1 MAEGER
7 PCRAQWAVDEGADR
21 GRRPPTARR
30 AAAHARA
37 RRLPHDPGRG
47 RPGGPDAGGVG
58 RPGRG
63 GAGRGAAGHR
73 RTRGVAA
80 AARVG
85 QSRADPDAHR
95 ARRGRRP
102 DRRPR
107 RRRGRLPRQAV
118 RRQGAEGPPPGP
130 PAAKLG
136 GRGPGHAR
144 LRGAAARQRASRGEG
159 RRTVCRAHPH
169 GVPAPRAPHAEPAQG
184 AAARADLRAGVGLR
198 LRAGLERASRVRGVP
213 APQARGNR
221 GSPAGAHGA
230 RGRIRPAGAVTLRAR
245 IAAAAGL
252 AVALAVIAAALAVYL
267 GVRGQ
272 LRGELDESLRD
283 RTEAV
288 ARFGA
293 PGAGPPDGPGGPPRL
308 LRTRPE
314 PFGGPEGYAQLVLP
328 DGRAVSRPGVDAQLP
343 VDEEARAI
351 AMDGSGSRLADM
363 TVDGVHLRVLTQ
375 ALPRGGAL
383 QVARPLDEIDRQLDR
398 VLLVLAFVGAGGIA
412 LGAGLGALVA
422 RTALAPIDRFT
433 RRTEQLATDPDPSER
448 MEVGG
453 GEELE
458 RLARSFNATLD
469 SLERSVEAQRQ
480 LVADASHELRTPIAS
495 LRANIQTLVEADRLP
510 VPGRINRA
518 VSNLVD
524 NAVKWSPTGGA
535 VELSL
540 AGGALTVRDHG
551 PGFDEGDLPRV
562 FERFYRADGARG
574 LPGSGLGL
582 AIVRQAAEAHG
593 GSAEAANAPGG
604 GALLR
609 VSFGPVLSG
618 AGVDR

>member
-1 MAEGER
+1 
-7 PCRAQWAVDEGADR
+7 
-21 GRRPPTARR
+21 
-30 AAAHARA
+30 
-37 RRLPHDPGRG
+37 
-47 RPGGPDAGGVG
+47 
-58 RPGRG
+58 
-63 GAGRGAAGHR
+63 
-73 RTRGVAA
+73 
-80 AARVG
+80 
-85 QSRADPDAHR
+85 
-95 ARRGRRP
+95 
-102 DRRPR
+102 
-107 RRRGRLPRQAV
+107 
-118 RRQGAEGPPPGP
+118 
-130 PAAKLG
+130 
-136 GRGPGHAR
+136 
-144 LRGAAARQRASRGEG
+144 
-159 RRTVCRAHPH
+159 
-169 GVPAPRAPHAEPAQG
+169 
-184 AAARADLRAGVGLR
+184 
-198 LRAGLERASRVRGVP
+198 
-213 APQARGNR
+213 
-221 GSPAGAHGA
+221 
-230 RGRIRPAGAVTLRAR
+230 VTLRAR

-252 AVALAVIAAALAVYL
+252 AVALAVIAVAVAVYL

-272 LRGELDESLRD
+272 LRGEVDESLRD
-283 RTEAV
+283 RADMIV
-288 ARFGA
+288 RFFDRRGPGLGPGA
-293 PGAGPPDGPGGPPRL
+293 PGEPRGLPPA
-308 LRTRPE
+308 RPE
-314 PFGGPEGYAQLVLP
+314 PFGGAAGAVQILLP
-328 DGRAVSRPGVDAQLP
+328 NGRALSGPGATARLP
-343 VDEEARAI
+343 VEERAREI
-351 AMDGSGSRLADM
+351 AVAGSGSYLTDI
-363 TVDGVHLRVLTQ
+363 DEDHFVHLRVLTQ
-375 ALPRGGAL
+375 GLPGGGAV
-383 QVARPLDEIDRQLDR
+383 QVARPLSEVDRQLER
-398 VLLVLAFVGAGGIA
+398 ILIVLLWVGAGGVAI
-412 LGAGLGALVA
+412 GAGLGALVA

-510 VPGRINRA
+510 VSEREALRADVVAELDELTALVADVVELARGAAPGDLTDEVRLDEIVEAVAERARARTNGGVQFRVRTEPTVVRGDPGRINRA

-524 NAVKWSPTGGA
+524 NAVKWSPPDGA

-618 AGVDR
+618 SSQLRVHH